1 VTISAPIRIVLLVVT
16 ALALAASAFVLIE
29 QGSNKTATD
38 STKSPAAAAVHH
50 ASATITHSVSPHRN
64 AAHAAAVA
72 RPDALPQTLMH
83 ALRYHRVVVAVLYA
97 PGVSGQTG
105 LVAQARAGAHAA
117 HAGFVPLD
125 VRREKLAEF
134 VALRFPNAFDPA
146 VLILDRSGRAVTELD
161 GVQQS
166 TAVAQAVLDARR

>member
-1 VTISAPIRIVLLVVT
+1 M
-16 ALALAASAFVLIE
+16 LIE
-29 QGSNKTATD
+29 QGSNKAATD
-38 STKSPAAAAVHH
+38 STKSPAASVHH
-50 ASATITHSVSPHRN
+50 ASATITHSVSPHRS

-72 RPDALPQTLMH
+72 SPDTLPQPLTH

-97 PGVSGQTG
+97 PGVSGQAG
-105 LVAQARAGAHAA
+105 LIAQARAGAHAA

-146 VLILDRSGRAVTELD
+146 VLILDHSGRAVTELD